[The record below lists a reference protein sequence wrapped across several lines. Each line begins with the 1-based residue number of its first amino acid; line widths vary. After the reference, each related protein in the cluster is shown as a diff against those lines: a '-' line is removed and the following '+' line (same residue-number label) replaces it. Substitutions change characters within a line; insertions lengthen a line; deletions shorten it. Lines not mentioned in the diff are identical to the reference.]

1 MIAGRRAISPSTM
14 RTSASVAVAA
24 TSSVDR
30 AVAVSVARALTS
42 ALMVASVSPAAAS
55 PRSDPTSGRA
65 VFTGAATVHPTSVT
79 VNPATVGID
88 AAVNVYVAYL
98 ASTLVLDH
106 EKVELDPSSGEVTG
120 DPSISE
126 LRASPGGELSV
137 AWNPTQRI
145 SVAVGLRSAPAET
158 FSRGDGT
165 GHFHGRGGQQR
176 DFSATIAG
184 ALRASSIFYVGA
196 ALSLSRA
203 DLHLRFSRDTAL
215 DSPTPLDCDGAP
227 CGIGNLS
234 AAEQYDIDVAPASL
248 FSNQN
253 LALTL
258 GLALKLGTDTYV
270 GVAYHTPPG
279 FAVQT
284 SLGGDATVIQP
295 SRVGGTVAERTVK
308 GKAAVDVSYPASVE
322 AGLRTPVARDLL
334 MIAGL
339 RWEDTSRLSGYDVRP
354 HGGAFTQ
361 RGLPEWIRRARGLS
375 DAFSGWAGVEQ
386 VDRGES
392 WRLGA
397 RLGYELASLED
408 DRVSLSGNSTGSA
421 TLDLGAQWRLSSA
434 PWSLQLSYGLAY
446 FIPVSVG
453 KSAFS
458 AQATVD
464 CVASGYDYASDA
476 CTAVRNGYG
485 IESGAGD
492 YQRFQHA
499 FRLGARYEF

>member
-1 MIAGRRAISPSTM
+1 MLAGRRAIFSSTI
-14 RTSASVAVAA
+14 RASIAAAAVAA
-24 TSSVDR
+24 IT
-30 AVAVSVARALTS
+30 AG
-42 ALMVASVSPAAAS
+42 ASGTTIGTAAAS
-55 PRSDPTSGRA
+55 PRTDPTSGRA
-65 VFTGAATVHPTSVT
+65 VFTGAANVHPTSVL

-88 AAVNVYVAYL
+88 AAVNVYAAYL
-98 ASTLVLDH
+98 ASTFVLDH
-106 EKVELDPSSGEVTG
+106 ERVDLDESSGEVDQLSDT
-120 DPSISE
+120 SLSE
-126 LRASPGGELSV
+126 LRGTSGAELSV

-145 SVAVGLRSAPAET
+145 SVGVGLRSAPAET
-158 FSRGDGT
+158 FSRGAGT
-165 GHFHGRGGQQR
+165 GHFHNRGGQQR
-176 DFSATIAG
+176 DFSASIAG
-184 ALRASSIFYVGA
+184 ALRVSAIFYVGA

-203 DLHLRFSRDTAL
+203 DLHLRFSRDTSL

-227 CGIGNLS
+227 CGIGNLT
-234 AAEQYDIDVAPASL
+234 AAEQYDVDVSPSSL

-258 GLALKLGTDTYV
+258 GLALKLGTDTFV

-284 SLGGDATVIQP
+284 SLNGDATVILP
-295 SRVGGTVAERTVK
+295 SRLGGTVSERTVK

-322 AGLRTPVARDLL
+322 AGLRTPVARDL
-334 MIAGL
+334 MMVAGL

-361 RGLPEWIRRARGLS
+361 HGVPEWIRRARGLS
-375 DAFSGWAGVEQ
+375 DAFAGWAGVEQ
-386 VDRGES
+386 VDRGER
-392 WRLGA
+392 WRFGA
-397 RLGYELASLED
+397 RLGYELASIDD
-408 DRVSLSGNSTGSA
+408 DRVSLSGNSTRSA
-421 TLDLGAQWRLSSA
+421 TLDLGAQWRLASA

-446 FIPVSVG
+446 FLPVSVG
-453 KSAFS
+453 ESAFS

-464 CVASGYDYASDA
+464 CVASGYDYSSDA

-492 YQRFQHA
+492 YQRYQHA